1 MTNVSTHETTSGAWS
16 IGTDQKPPYMLLPQ
30 PVEYVTTIYKR
41 EYHRWGENF
50 LTGSGII
57 SRLSNNKTSTIRDL
71 RNISGLTWELLAKLL
86 GVSRR
91 TLHSW
96 DNGHP
101 MAVKNEDKL
110 GRIIKAIKSLGK
122 ENFAKNRRLLL
133 TTINDQIPFDLLKE
147 ERFEEFYEIK
157 DDLIS
162 INSTKKPTLSHSE
175 VMERLP
181 LPPQDIVEAKFDPA
195 DRNIQKK
202 RKIKIRRVKGHDE
215 F

>member
-1 MTNVSTHETTSGAWS
+1 MLTYETTSGAWS
-16 IGTDQKPPYMLLPQ
+16 IGPDTQKPSYMLLPQ
-30 PVEYVTTIYKR
+30 PVQHVTTTYKR
-41 EYHRWGENF
+41 EYHRLAENF
-50 LTGSGII
+50 LTGSGLK
-57 SRLSNNKTSTIRDL
+57 LSNDKTSTIRDL

-110 GRIIKAIKSLGK
+110 GRIMKAIKSLGK
-122 ENFAKNRRLLL
+122 ENVAKNRRLLL
-133 TTINDQIPFDLLKE
+133 STTNGQIPFDLLKE
-147 ERFEEFYEIK
+147 ERFDEFDEIK